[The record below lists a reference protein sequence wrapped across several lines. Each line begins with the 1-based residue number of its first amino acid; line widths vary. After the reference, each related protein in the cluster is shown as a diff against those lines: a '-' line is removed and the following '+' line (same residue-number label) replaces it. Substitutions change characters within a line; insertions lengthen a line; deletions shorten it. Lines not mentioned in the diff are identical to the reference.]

1 MSVTICAQTLLH
13 QVADIHGLRL
23 LIFVISLFISHHLMK
38 EKLSYHVSGGHTV
51 ESSDKSSRSD
61 AQDNGEENDDSME
74 VNGEGFTEEVSS
86 NVGSPA
92 LSLGANDI
100 FWEQFL
106 TETPDSPV
114 ASTDPDMDAEG
125 PSETG
130 ALLMDSTVD
139 GTDVF
144 ADAIGGGHPQAK
156 DWWSKENV
164 DELSTQMGQLA
175 PG

>member
-1 MSVTICAQTLLH
+1 MSVTIYAHTLLH
-13 QVADIHGLRL
+13 QVADIHGMKL
-23 LIFVISLFISHHLMK
+23 LMFVYFSVYVSPPN
-38 EKLSYHVSGGHTV
+38 EGELSYHVSGGHTM
-51 ESSDKSSRSD
+51 ESSDKSLRSD
-61 AQDNGEENDDSME
+61 ARDNGEEDDDSME
-74 VNGEGFTEEVSS
+74 VNGEGFAEEVSS
-86 NVGSPA
+86 NVDSPA